1 MSCNDLRCWST
12 TTHSN
17 PIGNTTQPIAR
28 SNPTGTRTRCDRR
41 PATPRRIN
49 GPKTGSFSVH
59 NGFAE
64 NRYPTPGARMT
75 IGTAG
80 K

>member
-1 MSCNDLRCWST
+1 VFQQVDIGTHHRIVVLVVHKSGDPNKST
-12 TTHSN
+12 
-17 PIGNTTQPIAR
+17 
-28 SNPTGTRTRCDRR
+28 
-41 PATPRRIN
+41 
-49 GPKTGSFSVH
+49 FVH

>member
-1 MSCNDLRCWST
+1 VVHKSGDPN
-12 TTHSN
+12 
-17 PIGNTTQPIAR
+17 
-28 SNPTGTRTRCDRR
+28 
-41 PATPRRIN
+41 
-49 GPKTGSFSVH
+49 KSVFLH

-64 NRYPTPGARMT
+64 DRYPWTPGARMT